1 MRAMKRTFLLI
12 LLILQQG
19 QALAA
24 AHDHQDLRNSII
36 AFVKQQTASMPG
48 KTSYR
53 VDEIDRRINLPQCG
67 KIEVFLPD
75 GSHLIGNT
83 SVGVRCSEKNGWSIF
98 VPVQIKI
105 SLDLLISARK
115 LPPGHTLQ
123 QDDLSTQTTEIT
135 QAGGITEPGQAI
147 GKVLRYGIAAGQILR
162 EDMLRP
168 PYSIIQGQ
176 AVKLLIQS
184 RGFSIS
190 STGVALNNASEGQ
203 AVKVRNN
210 AGIVVTGIA
219 QTSGVVEIAP

>member
-1 MRAMKRTFLLI
+1 MRTMKRTFLLI
-12 LLILQQG
+12 LLILQYG

-24 AHDHQDLRNSII
+24 AHDYQELRNSII

-83 SVGVRCSEKNGWSIF
+83 SVGVRCSENKGWSIF

-115 LPPGHTLQ
+115 LPPGHILQ
-123 QDDLSTQTTEIT
+123 QDDLSTQTTEVT
-135 QAGGITEPGQAI
+135 QAGGITEPKQVI

-168 PYSIIQGQ
+168 PYSITQGQ
-176 AVKLLIQS
+176 VVQLLIQNK
-184 RGFSIS
+184 GFSIS

-203 AVKVRNN
+203 TVKVRNN
-210 AGIVVTGIA
+210 AGIVVTGMA
-219 QTSGVVEIAP
+219 HSGGVVEIAP